1 MFKHAKHLMI
11 HDMFVNTVMI
21 IQCCLCAPA
30 DMESALA
37 LTTEEGTVSD
47 MVAAAV
53 AQIGEKISFF
63 DEKLSSIITDTI
75 LKFYKEKMIKKIINF
90 DYFYFEEYEKKII
103 IQNCCEIIESSEY
116 EQISKEKEYI
126 HEAVLQYVIENKSMI
141 LEGFVNFR
149 IKEYIKYLDSIVDIA
164 VNKYIIEKEY
174 NEFISLLR
182 MYINSKKSNIKNLHL
197 IYGKSEL
204 TILDENKNIVPLCKE
219 IYNAKFLSD
228 IIFSENDYALNTL
241 LTLLP
246 QRIEIHLLDS
256 EDEFI
261 KTVKLIFED
270 RVYICR
276 ECNICRTYK
285 MIKMT
290 KQQ

>member
-1 MFKHAKHLMI
+1 MKSFCIKTNNNAILEYLLDKLDYLELEEVKYSKNKFKI
-11 HDMFVNTVMI
+11 YSNI
-21 IQCCLCAPA
+21 I
-30 DMESALA
+30 
-37 LTTEEGTVSD
+37 VHF
-47 MVAAAV
+47 
-53 AQIGEKISFF
+53 IGEKISFF

-126 HEAVLQYVIENKSMI
+126 HEAVLKYVIENKSMI

>member
-1 MFKHAKHLMI
+1 MKSFCIKTNNNAILEYLLDKLDYLELEEVRYSKNKFKI
-11 HDMFVNTVMI
+11 YSNIFVHY
-21 IQCCLCAPA
+21 
-30 DMESALA
+30 
-37 LTTEEGTVSD
+37 
-47 MVAAAV
+47 
-53 AQIGEKISFF
+53 IGEKISFF

>member
-1 MFKHAKHLMI
+1 MKSFCIKTNNNAILEYLLDKLDYLELEEVKYSKNKFKI
-11 HDMFVNTVMI
+11 YSNI
-21 IQCCLCAPA
+21 I
-30 DMESALA
+30 
-37 LTTEEGTVSD
+37 VHY
-47 MVAAAV
+47 
-53 AQIGEKISFF
+53 IGEKITFF

>member
-1 MFKHAKHLMI
+1 MKSFCIKTNNNAILEYLLDKLDYLELEEVKYSKNKFKI
-11 HDMFVNTVMI
+11 YSNI
-21 IQCCLCAPA
+21 I
-30 DMESALA
+30 
-37 LTTEEGTVSD
+37 VHF
-47 MVAAAV
+47 
-53 AQIGEKISFF
+53 IGEKISFF

-103 IQNCCEIIESSEY
+103 IQNCCGIIESSEY

>member
-1 MFKHAKHLMI
+1 MKSFCIKTNNNAILEYLLDKLGYLELEEVRYSKNKFKI
-11 HDMFVNTVMI
+11 YSNI
-21 IQCCLCAPA
+21 I
-30 DMESALA
+30 
-37 LTTEEGTVSD
+37 VHY
-47 MVAAAV
+47 
-53 AQIGEKISFF
+53 IGEKISFF

>member
-1 MFKHAKHLMI
+1 MKSFCIKTNNNAILEYLLDKLDYLELEEVKYSKNKFKI
-11 HDMFVNTVMI
+11 YSNI
-21 IQCCLCAPA
+21 I
-30 DMESALA
+30 
-37 LTTEEGTVSD
+37 VHY
-47 MVAAAV
+47 
-53 AQIGEKISFF
+53 IGEKISLF

-75 LKFYKEKMIKKIINF
+75 LKFYKEKIIKKIINF

-270 RVYICR
+270 RVYVCK

>member
-1 MFKHAKHLMI
+1 MKSFCIKTNNNAILEYLLDKLDYLELEEVKYSKNKFKI
-11 HDMFVNTVMI
+11 YSNI
-21 IQCCLCAPA
+21 I
-30 DMESALA
+30 
-37 LTTEEGTVSD
+37 VHY
-47 MVAAAV
+47 
-53 AQIGEKISFF
+53 IGEKISFF
-63 DEKLSSIITDTI
+63 DEKLSSIITDT
-75 LKFYKEKMIKKIINF
+75 EKMIKKIINF

>member
-1 MFKHAKHLMI
+1 MKSFCIKTNNNAILEYLLDKLDYLELEEVKYSKNKFKI
-11 HDMFVNTVMI
+11 YSNI
-21 IQCCLCAPA
+21 I
-30 DMESALA
+30 
-37 LTTEEGTVSD
+37 VHY
-47 MVAAAV
+47 
-53 AQIGEKISFF
+53 IGEKISFF

-90 DYFYFEEYEKKII
+90 DYFYFEEHEKKII

>member
-1 MFKHAKHLMI
+1 MKSFCIKTNHNAILEYLLDKLDYLELEEVKYSKNKFKI
-11 HDMFVNTVMI
+11 YSNI
-21 IQCCLCAPA
+21 I
-30 DMESALA
+30 
-37 LTTEEGTVSD
+37 VHY
-47 MVAAAV
+47 
-53 AQIGEKISFF
+53 IGEKISFF

>member
-1 MFKHAKHLMI
+1 MKSFCIKTNNNAILEYLLDKLDYLELEEVKYSKNKFKI
-11 HDMFVNTVMI
+11 YSNI
-21 IQCCLCAPA
+21 I
-30 DMESALA
+30 
-37 LTTEEGTVSD
+37 VHY
-47 MVAAAV
+47 
-53 AQIGEKISFF
+53 IGKKISFF

>member
-1 MFKHAKHLMI
+1 MKSFCIKTNNNAILEYLLDKLDYLELEEVKYSKNKFKI
-11 HDMFVNTVMI
+11 YSNI
-21 IQCCLCAPA
+21 I
-30 DMESALA
+30 
-37 LTTEEGTVSD
+37 VHY
-47 MVAAAV
+47 
-53 AQIGEKISFF
+53 IGEKISFF

-90 DYFYFEEYEKKII
+90 DYFYFEEHEKKII

-141 LEGFVNFR
+141 LEGFVSFR

>member
-1 MFKHAKHLMI
+1 MKSFCIKTNNNAILEYLLDKLDYLELEEVKYSKNKFKI
-11 HDMFVNTVMI
+11 YSNI
-21 IQCCLCAPA
+21 I
-30 DMESALA
+30 
-37 LTTEEGTVSD
+37 VHY
-47 MVAAAV
+47 
-53 AQIGEKISFF
+53 IGEKISFF

-90 DYFYFEEYEKKII
+90 DYFYFEEHEKKII

-164 VNKYIIEKEY
+164 VNKYIIDKEY

>member
-1 MFKHAKHLMI
+1 MKSFCIKTNNNAILEYLLDKLDYLELAEVKYSKNKFKI
-11 HDMFVNTVMI
+11 YSNI
-21 IQCCLCAPA
+21 I
-30 DMESALA
+30 
-37 LTTEEGTVSD
+37 VHY
-47 MVAAAV
+47 
-53 AQIGEKISFF
+53 IGEKISLF

-126 HEAVLQYVIENKSMI
+126 HEAVLQYVSENKSMI

>member
-1 MFKHAKHLMI
+1 MKSFCIKTNNNAILEYLLDKLDYLELEEVKYSKNKFKI
-11 HDMFVNTVMI
+11 YSNI
-21 IQCCLCAPA
+21 I
-30 DMESALA
+30 
-37 LTTEEGTVSD
+37 VHY
-47 MVAAAV
+47 
-53 AQIGEKISFF
+53 IGEKISFF

-246 QRIEIHLLDS
+246 QRIEIHLLDL

>member
-1 MFKHAKHLMI
+1 MKSFCIKTNNNAILEYLLDKLDYLELEEVKYSKNKFKI
-11 HDMFVNTVMI
+11 YSNI
-21 IQCCLCAPA
+21 I
-30 DMESALA
+30 
-37 LTTEEGTVSD
+37 VHY
-47 MVAAAV
+47 
-53 AQIGEKISFF
+53 IGEKISFF

-241 LTLLP
+241 LTL
-246 QRIEIHLLDS
+246 
-256 EDEFI
+256 
-261 KTVKLIFED
+261 
-270 RVYICR
+270 
-276 ECNICRTYK
+276 
-285 MIKMT
+285 
-290 KQQ
+290 

>member
-1 MFKHAKHLMI
+1 M
-11 HDMFVNTVMI
+11 
-21 IQCCLCAPA
+21 
-30 DMESALA
+30 
-37 LTTEEGTVSD
+37 
-47 MVAAAV
+47 
-53 AQIGEKISFF
+53 
-63 DEKLSSIITDTI
+63 
-75 LKFYKEKMIKKIINF
+75 
-90 DYFYFEEYEKKII
+90 
-103 IQNCCEIIESSEY
+103 
-116 EQISKEKEYI
+116 
-126 HEAVLQYVIENKSMI
+126 LQYVIENKSMI

>member
-1 MFKHAKHLMI
+1 MKSFCIKTNNNAILEYLLDKLDYLELEEVKYSKNKFKI
-11 HDMFVNTVMI
+11 YSNI
-21 IQCCLCAPA
+21 I
-30 DMESALA
+30 
-37 LTTEEGTVSD
+37 VHY
-47 MVAAAV
+47 
-53 AQIGEKISFF
+53 IGEKISFF

-126 HEAVLQYVIENKSMI
+126 HEAVLKYVIENKSMI

-285 MIKMT
+285 MIKMI

>member
-1 MFKHAKHLMI
+1 MKSFCIKTNNNAILEYLLDKLDYLELEEVRYSKNKFKI
-11 HDMFVNTVMI
+11 YSNI
-21 IQCCLCAPA
+21 I
-30 DMESALA
+30 
-37 LTTEEGTVSD
+37 VHY
-47 MVAAAV
+47 
-53 AQIGEKISFF
+53 IGEKISFF
-63 DEKLSSIITDTI
+63 DEKISSIITDTI

>member
-1 MFKHAKHLMI
+1 MKSFCIKTNNNAILEYLLDKLDYLELEEVKYSKNKFKI
-11 HDMFVNTVMI
+11 YSNI
-21 IQCCLCAPA
+21 I
-30 DMESALA
+30 
-37 LTTEEGTVSD
+37 VHY
-47 MVAAAV
+47 
-53 AQIGEKISFF
+53 IGEKISFF

-182 MYINSKKSNIKNLHL
+182 MYINSKKSNNKNLHL

-290 KQQ
+290 RQQ

>member
-1 MFKHAKHLMI
+1 MKSFCIKTNNNAILEYLLDKLDYLELEEVKYSKNKFKI
-11 HDMFVNTVMI
+11 YSNI
-21 IQCCLCAPA
+21 I
-30 DMESALA
+30 
-37 LTTEEGTVSD
+37 VHY
-47 MVAAAV
+47 
-53 AQIGEKISFF
+53 IGEKISFF

-126 HEAVLQYVIENKSMI
+126 HEAVLKYVIENKSMI

-290 KQQ
+290 RQQ

>member
-1 MFKHAKHLMI
+1 MKSFCIKTNNNAILEYLLDKLDYLELEEVKYSKNKFKI
-11 HDMFVNTVMI
+11 YSSI
-21 IQCCLCAPA
+21 I
-30 DMESALA
+30 
-37 LTTEEGTVSD
+37 VHY
-47 MVAAAV
+47 
-53 AQIGEKISFF
+53 IGEKISFF

>member
-1 MFKHAKHLMI
+1 MKSFCIKTNNNAILEYLLDKLDYLELEEVKYSKNKFKI
-11 HDMFVNTVMI
+11 YSNI
-21 IQCCLCAPA
+21 I
-30 DMESALA
+30 
-37 LTTEEGTVSD
+37 VHY
-47 MVAAAV
+47 
-53 AQIGEKISFF
+53 IGEKISFF

-174 NEFISLLR
+174 NDFISLLR

>member
-1 MFKHAKHLMI
+1 MKSFCIKTNNNAILEYLLDKLDYLELAEVKYSKNKFKI
-11 HDMFVNTVMI
+11 YSNI
-21 IQCCLCAPA
+21 I
-30 DMESALA
+30 
-37 LTTEEGTVSD
+37 VHY
-47 MVAAAV
+47 
-53 AQIGEKISFF
+53 IGEKISLF

>member
-1 MFKHAKHLMI
+1 MKSFCIKTNNNAILAYLLDKLECIELEEIRHSKNKFKI
-11 HDMFVNTVMI
+11 YSNI
-21 IQCCLCAPA
+21 IVHY
-30 DMESALA
+30 S
-37 LTTEEGTVSD
+37 
-47 MVAAAV
+47 
-53 AQIGEKISFF
+53 GEKNFF
-63 DEKLSSIITDTI
+63 FNEKLSSIITDTI
-75 LKFYKEKMIKKIINF
+75 LKFYKEKIIKKIINF
-90 DYFYFEEYEKKII
+90 DYFYFEENEKKII
-103 IQNCCEIIESSEY
+103 IKNCCEIVESSEY

-126 HEAVLQYVIENKSMI
+126 HEAVLQYVTENKSMI

-149 IKEYIKYLDSIVDIA
+149 IKEYIKYLDTIVDIA

-182 MYINSKKSNIKNLHL
+182 MYINSKKTNVKNLHL

-204 TILDENKNIVPLCKE
+204 TILDENKNIIPLCKE

-246 QRIEIHLLDS
+246 QKIEIHLLDS

-270 RVYICR
+270 RVYICK
-276 ECNICRTYK
+276 ECNICKAYK

>member
-1 MFKHAKHLMI
+1 MKSFCIKTNNNAILEYLLDKLDYLELEEVKYSKNKFKI
-11 HDMFVNTVMI
+11 YSNI
-21 IQCCLCAPA
+21 I
-30 DMESALA
+30 
-37 LTTEEGTVSD
+37 VHY
-47 MVAAAV
+47 
-53 AQIGEKISFF
+53 IGEKISFF

-261 KTVKLIFED
+261 KTVQLIFED
-270 RVYICR
+270 RVSLCR
-276 ECNICRTYK
+276 DCNICRTYK

>member
-1 MFKHAKHLMI
+1 MKSFCIKTNNNAILEYLLDKLDYLELEEVKYSKNKFKI
-11 HDMFVNTVMI
+11 YSNI
-21 IQCCLCAPA
+21 I
-30 DMESALA
+30 
-37 LTTEEGTVSD
+37 VHY
-47 MVAAAV
+47 
-53 AQIGEKISFF
+53 IGEKISFF

-90 DYFYFEEYEKKII
+90 DYFYFDEYEKKII

>member
-1 MFKHAKHLMI
+1 MKSFCIKTNNNAILEYLLDKLDYLELEEVKYSKNKFKI
-11 HDMFVNTVMI
+11 YSNI
-21 IQCCLCAPA
+21 I
-30 DMESALA
+30 
-37 LTTEEGTVSD
+37 VHY
-47 MVAAAV
+47 
-53 AQIGEKISFF
+53 IGEKISFF

-116 EQISKEKEYI
+116 EQISMEKEYI

>member
-1 MFKHAKHLMI
+1 MKSFCIKTNNNAILEYLLDKLDYLELAEVKYSKNKFKI
-11 HDMFVNTVMI
+11 YSNI
-21 IQCCLCAPA
+21 I
-30 DMESALA
+30 
-37 LTTEEGTVSD
+37 VHY
-47 MVAAAV
+47 
-53 AQIGEKISFF
+53 IGEKISLF

-204 TILDENKNIVPLCKE
+204 TILDENKKIVPLCKE

>member
-1 MFKHAKHLMI
+1 MKSFCIKTNNNAILEYLLDKLDYLELEEVKYSKNKFKI
-11 HDMFVNTVMI
+11 YSNI
-21 IQCCLCAPA
+21 I
-30 DMESALA
+30 
-37 LTTEEGTVSD
+37 VHY
-47 MVAAAV
+47 
-53 AQIGEKISFF
+53 IGEKISFF

-90 DYFYFEEYEKKII
+90 DYFYFEEHEKKII

-290 KQQ
+290 RQQ

>member
-1 MFKHAKHLMI
+1 MKSFCIKTNNNAILEYLLDKLDYLELEEVKYSKNKFKI
-11 HDMFVNTVMI
+11 YSNI
-21 IQCCLCAPA
+21 I
-30 DMESALA
+30 
-37 LTTEEGTVSD
+37 VHY
-47 MVAAAV
+47 
-53 AQIGEKISFF
+53 IGEKISFF

-116 EQISKEKEYI
+116 EQMSKEKEYI

>member
-1 MFKHAKHLMI
+1 MKSFCIKTNNNAILEYLLDKLDYLELEEVRYSKNKFKI
-11 HDMFVNTVMI
+11 YSNI
-21 IQCCLCAPA
+21 I
-30 DMESALA
+30 
-37 LTTEEGTVSD
+37 VHY
-47 MVAAAV
+47 
-53 AQIGEKISFF
+53 IGEKISFF
-63 DEKLSSIITDTI
+63 DEKISSIITDTI

-126 HEAVLQYVIENKSMI
+126 HEAVLKYVIENKSMI

>member
-1 MFKHAKHLMI
+1 MKSFCIKTNNNAILEYLLDKLDYLELEEVKYSKNKFKI
-11 HDMFVNTVMI
+11 YSNI
-21 IQCCLCAPA
+21 I
-30 DMESALA
+30 
-37 LTTEEGTVSD
+37 VHY
-47 MVAAAV
+47 
-53 AQIGEKISFF
+53 IGEKISFF

-90 DYFYFEEYEKKII
+90 DYFYFEEHEKKII
-103 IQNCCEIIESSEY
+103 IQNCCEIIESLEY

>member
-1 MFKHAKHLMI
+1 MKSFCIKTNNNAILEYLLDKLDYLELEEVRYSKNKFKI
-11 HDMFVNTVMI
+11 YSNI
-21 IQCCLCAPA
+21 I
-30 DMESALA
+30 
-37 LTTEEGTVSD
+37 VHY
-47 MVAAAV
+47 
-53 AQIGEKISFF
+53 IGEKISFF

-261 KTVKLIFED
+261 KTVQLIFED

>member
-1 MFKHAKHLMI
+1 MKSFCIKTNNNAILEYLLDKLDYLELEEVKYSKNKFKI
-11 HDMFVNTVMI
+11 YSNI
-21 IQCCLCAPA
+21 I
-30 DMESALA
+30 
-37 LTTEEGTVSD
+37 VHY
-47 MVAAAV
+47 
-53 AQIGEKISFF
+53 IGEKISFF

-149 IKEYIKYLDSIVDIA
+149 TKEYIKYLDSIVDIA

-290 KQQ
+290 RQQ

>member
-1 MFKHAKHLMI
+1 MKSFCIKTNNNAILEYLLDKLDYLELEEVKYSKNKFKI
-11 HDMFVNTVMI
+11 YSNI
-21 IQCCLCAPA
+21 I
-30 DMESALA
+30 
-37 LTTEEGTVSD
+37 VHF
-47 MVAAAV
+47 
-53 AQIGEKISFF
+53 IGEKISFF

-75 LKFYKEKMIKKIINF
+75 LKFYKEKMI
-90 DYFYFEEYEKKII
+90 KKII

>member
-1 MFKHAKHLMI
+1 MKSFCIKTNNNAILEYLLDKLDYLELEEVKYSKNKFKI
-11 HDMFVNTVMI
+11 YSNI
-21 IQCCLCAPA
+21 I
-30 DMESALA
+30 
-37 LTTEEGTVSD
+37 VHY
-47 MVAAAV
+47 
-53 AQIGEKISFF
+53 IGEKISFF

-182 MYINSKKSNIKNLHL
+182 MYINSKKSNIKNLHI

>member
-1 MFKHAKHLMI
+1 MISFCIKTNNNAILEYLLDKLDYLELEEVKYSKNKFKI
-11 HDMFVNTVMI
+11 YSNI
-21 IQCCLCAPA
+21 I
-30 DMESALA
+30 
-37 LTTEEGTVSD
+37 VHY
-47 MVAAAV
+47 
-53 AQIGEKISFF
+53 IGEKISFF

>member
-1 MFKHAKHLMI
+1 MKSFCIKTNNNAILEYLLDKLDYLELEEVRYSKNKFKI
-11 HDMFVNTVMI
+11 YSNI
-21 IQCCLCAPA
+21 I
-30 DMESALA
+30 
-37 LTTEEGTVSD
+37 VHY
-47 MVAAAV
+47 
-53 AQIGEKISFF
+53 IGEKISFF

-126 HEAVLQYVIENKSMI
+126 HEAVLKYVIENKSMI

>member
-1 MFKHAKHLMI
+1 MKSFCIKTNNNAILEYLLDKLDYLELEEVKYSKNKFKI
-11 HDMFVNTVMI
+11 YSNI
-21 IQCCLCAPA
+21 I
-30 DMESALA
+30 
-37 LTTEEGTVSD
+37 VHY
-47 MVAAAV
+47 
-53 AQIGEKISFF
+53 IGEKISFF

-103 IQNCCEIIESSEY
+103 IQNCCEIVESSEY